1 MQCVYTTPSL
11 GFTAA
16 CLIASVSFVGN
27 PSRSDLEPP
36 TWTQA
41 MALFLQSKCT
51 TTGWCRVHLPDNT
64 LLYSLASQWLGFMG
78 YKTLLWLQT
87 YIKRHSRTLQWFP
100 AHCTLLNST
109 CYLEFKWKKGSICWI
124 KAYLDIS
131 HCHMKLQSEL
141 WKLILA
147 VYCLSSGY
155 DWWLFFFS
163 RQLAKYWLCDLPP
176 TAALKNAT
184 ID

>member
-109 CYLEFKWKKGSICWI
+109 CYLEFKWKNKGVSRHISLSIWNC
-124 KAYLDIS
+124 KVNF
-131 HCHMKLQSEL
+131 E
-141 WKLILA
+141 
-147 VYCLSSGY
+147 SSF
-155 DWWLFFFS
+155 WLFTVCPLGMIDGSFF
-163 RQLAKYWLCDLPP
+163 LAD
-176 TAALKNAT
+176 N
-184 ID
+184 

>member
-131 HCHMKLQSEL
+131 HCPYETAKWTLEAHFGCLLFVL
-141 WKLILA
+141 WVWLMA
-147 VYCLSSGY
+147 
-155 DWWLFFFS
+155 LFF
-163 RQLAKYWLCDLPP
+163 
-176 TAALKNAT
+176 
-184 ID
+184 